1 MAKHRI
7 LDLQRRHRRATD
19 NQSSQ
24 APNHQIQHEEQH
36 HTILRN
42 HRAPEPQP
50 APPSRLR
57 ILDPFRVTTI
67 YNDVIQGGYTAVT
80 KFYKPPVLKQALT
93 GIRSLIETMNT
104 RICQLAAKQHA
115 LCVGDYHIFNG
126 PHGTAPM
133 PPGSFTAKYGDLNQF
148 GQNKI
153 AAAIIELGWA
163 PLKIR

>member
-1 MAKHRI
+1 
-7 LDLQRRHRRATD
+7 
-19 NQSSQ
+19 
-24 APNHQIQHEEQH
+24 
-36 HTILRN
+36 
-42 HRAPEPQP
+42 
-50 APPSRLR
+50 
-57 ILDPFRVTTI
+57 
-67 YNDVIQGGYTAVT
+67 
-80 KFYKPPVLKQALT
+80 
-93 GIRSLIETMNT
+93 MNT
-104 RICQLAAKQHA
+104 RSCQLAAKHHA